1 MWREL
6 LWCNIVNLK
15 FINNRHKVDISGC
28 HFPSICD
35 SLYLLHLHIFIIHL
49 NSSINDN
56 NNNNSCIMPEE
67 KLLWHCT
74 GLPYLH
80 TTNKVKIRSSK
91 THIQKLANKS
101 STLERNLFI
110 SSTLHKVILIKYTK
124 WVKEERRKQG
134 ELSVW
139 RFLSL
144 TMLLVIKG
152 EEGKLLKI
160 LSVCVFFLGNA
171 RRL

>member
-124 WVKEERRKQG
+124 WVKEEKDARWA
-134 ELSVW
+134 ECL
-139 RFLSL
+139 
-144 TMLLVIKG
+144 
-152 EEGKLLKI
+152 E
-160 LSVCVFFLGNA
+160 VFEFNHVVGD
-171 RRL
+171 